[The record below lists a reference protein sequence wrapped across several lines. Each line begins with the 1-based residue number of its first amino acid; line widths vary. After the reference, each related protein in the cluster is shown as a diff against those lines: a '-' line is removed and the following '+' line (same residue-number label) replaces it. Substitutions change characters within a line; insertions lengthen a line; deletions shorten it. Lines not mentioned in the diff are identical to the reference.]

1 MTFLSL
7 TCIYV
12 LRTYIHVSD
21 LEVAEQ
27 IPGTYPEKPTR
38 AGAYLAGLLE
48 SVGKPV
54 LTQFEFFRLIWRMY
68 QLSAEEKLYLRRD
81 TPSQDDYSRLRLNL
95 KKTGVIGADRD
106 YGARVIRVLT
116 ISDRSAEEIVC
127 LVDPTCYV
135 SHLSA
140 MQRWGL
146 TDRRPDALLL
156 TRPDRKTAQA
166 LLQKYMDE
174 TLYKDEENPFPLKVI
189 GHPKRVRRRTVSIY
203 ESKSYGAHIQN
214 RGSDIRVS
222 TIGQTFLDTLQ
233 KPDLCGGMAHVL
245 DAWREHA
252 ATYLDE
258 IVDAV
263 DTATSGLV
271 KSRAGYII
279 EEFLGLNHP
288 GIEPWKTLGQRG
300 SSRKLDPSKE
310 FAPTFSETWM
320 ISLNV

>member
-1 MTFLSL
+1 MT
-7 TCIYV
+7 
-12 LRTYIHVSD
+12 
-21 LEVAEQ
+21 EQ
-27 IPGTYPEKPTR
+27 IPGTYPEKLTR

-48 SVGKPV
+48 AADKPV
-54 LTQFEFFRLIWRMY
+54 LTQFEFFRVIWRMY
-68 QLSAEEKLYLRRD
+68 QLSAEEKLYLRHD

-95 KKTGVIGADRD
+95 KKTGMIGADRD

-156 TRPDRKTAQA
+156 TRPDRKAAQA

-174 TLYKDEENPFPLKVI
+174 ALYDDEENPFPLRVI
-189 GHPKRVRRRTVSIY
+189 THPKRVRRRTLSIY
-203 ESKSYGAHIQN
+203 DSKSYGAHIQN

-245 DAWREHA
+245 DVWREHA

-279 EEFLGLNHP
+279 EELLGLNHP
-288 GIEPWKTLGQRG
+288 GIEPWKALGQRG

>member
-1 MTFLSL
+1 M
-7 TCIYV
+7 
-12 LRTYIHVSD
+12 
-21 LEVAEQ
+21 AEQ
-27 IPGTYPEKPTR
+27 IPGTYPEKQTR

-48 SVGKPV
+48 AAGKPV
-54 LTQFEFFRLIWRMY
+54 ITQFEFFRVIWRMY
-68 QLSAEEKLYLRRD
+68 QLSAQEKLYLRHD
-81 TPSQDDYSRLRLNL
+81 TPTRDDYSRLRLNL

-106 YGARVIRVLT
+106 YGARIIRVLT
-116 ISDRSAEEIVC
+116 VSDLPAEDIVC

-146 TDRRPDALLL
+146 TDRNPGALLL
-156 TRPDRKTAQA
+156 TRPDRKAAQA
-166 LLQKYMDE
+166 QLQKYMGDA
-174 TLYKDEENPFPLKVI
+174 LCGDEENPFPPRVI
-189 GHPKRVRRRTVSIY
+189 SHPKRVRRRTVSVY
-203 ESKSYGAHIQN
+203 ETRTYGAYIQN
-214 RGSDIRVS
+214 RGSDVRVS
-222 TIGQTFLDTLQ
+222 TVGQTFLDTLQ

-245 DAWREHA
+245 DVWREHA
-252 ATYLDE
+252 PTYLDE
-258 IVDAV
+258 IVAAV

-279 EEFLGLNHP
+279 EEFLGLGHP
-288 GIEPWKTLGQRG
+288 DIEPWKALGQRG